1 MSGMDTE
8 QQQEQQVSLDP
19 EILIE
24 VQAEQIRGLT
34 DQNVQLGAYIR
45 QLKREIESLRA
56 DEQKMEAV

>member
-1 MSGMDTE
+1 MDTE